1 MKLYT
6 RLFIINL
13 LLIIF
18 AIFAFCYTEK
28 VHALDIN
35 TRDIIT
41 TDTNWTLTGTY
52 WWLALLDQNAHS
64 NEHVFGLNQN
74 ISTDKSYV
82 YLQADIRLTE
92 LGYNRTI
99 NFNEVDFTTTC
110 SNGSSW
116 AHSQTITY
124 ADGSTATISPG
135 FIEDVCDL
143 YVTHGGAYT
152 ANYFSSIIDET
163 PTMEVKLQYTGG
175 GPTLCEQYG
184 QTFKCPIKNG
194 ATINGIKF
202 RITTNGGTHAYR
214 LYVEKNIVLASTA
227 EADIIANNTQN
238 TQSIINSN
246 NTINSSIQDTNN
258 TLKDSNI
265 DNPSSTTS
273 QWSNMNAS
281 NGTITTL
288 LTLPISLMQ
297 AYVNGMSDTCSSFS
311 LGTLFN
317 TNIVLPCINLSALL
331 GPLYGIIDVL
341 FSGFMVFAIAKKLI
355 KIFNDFTNM
364 KSNQV
369 DELYGGGA

>member
-41 TDTNWTLTGTY
+41 TDTNWQLTGTY
-52 WWLALLDQNAHS
+52 WWIGLLNFSGHS
-64 NEHVFGLNQN
+64 NEHLFGLNSN
-74 ISTDKSYV
+74 ITTDKSYL
-82 YLQADIRLTE
+82 YLQADIRLAE
-92 LGYNRTI
+92 ISEVHSI
-99 NFNEVDFTTTC
+99 NFSEVDYTTTC
-110 SNGSSW
+110 ANGTSW
-116 AHSQTITY
+116 SHSQTITY
-124 ADGSTATISPG
+124 ADGSTATITPG
-135 FIEDVCDL
+135 FIEDVCD
-143 YVTHGGAYT
+143 YYTTHGGAYT
-152 ANYFSSIIDET
+152 AQYFQKIIDDT
-163 PTMEVKLQYTGG
+163 PTLEVKLTYTGG

-184 QTFKCPIKNG
+184 QTFKCPIKKNS
-194 ATINGIKF
+194 TINGFSF
-202 RITTNGGTHAYR
+202 RVTANGQNANYR
-214 LYVEKNIVLASTA
+214 LYVEKNIVLATSA

-258 TLKDSNI
+258 TLKDDNI
-265 DNPSSTTS
+265 DNPSSSTT

-317 TNIVLPCINLSALL
+317 TNIVLPCIDIGSLI

-341 FSGFMVFAIAKKLI
+341 FSGFMVFGIAKKLI

-364 KSNQV
+364 KTNQV